1 MAKYGIIKN
10 GSNVEKKD
18 IRGVKMG
25 ENGKKGFYDEVNP
38 EDVES
43 ILTKAGEEKLPR
55 RKIEETVPKEA
66 EPGSAEANEEELQ
79 HESIEE
85 TVLEDVEP
93 SSVETGEEE
102 LQRESIEEAVPEDVE
117 PILVVANEEEL
128 QHESIEEV
136 IPPKVEKRE
145 EKIDAM
151 NTISKDY
158 VPTVFKRGD
167 TISATV
173 VKIEPTGVMVNAGGK
188 VDYFIPMKG
197 LSAEPIT
204 SPEEVVKVGDKI
216 NVYVIKTRDAKG
228 GVILSKKRADYVG
241 EWDELSNAFAENKS
255 ITIKVV
261 KAIKGG
267 LLVNVAGIVGFLP
280 QSHVGLKR
288 GESLETFVG
297 KEMEAKILEINPA
310 IRRIIVSCK
319 EVLRKEREKEKKEA
333 LVNLKKG
340 EIINGTVRTIKDF
353 GIFVDIGH
361 RIDGFVRLNELTWG
375 RRKPPKEVVKLGEE
389 VDVKILSINLDTGK
403 VALSLRQTKSYPWD
417 VVEEKFPEG
426 SITEGTIIR
435 IHPFGAVVE
444 LAEGITGLIHIS
456 QLDKTRVNKV
466 EDIVKLGEQIK
477 VKVLSI
483 DKEKRKMRLSR
494 KAALEDDGEEENTI

>member
-1 MAKYGIIKN
+1 
-10 GSNVEKKD
+10 
-18 IRGVKMG
+18 MG

-55 RKIEETVPKEA
+55 RKIEETAPENV
-66 EPGSAEANEEELQ
+66 EPSSSETKEEELQ
-79 HESIEE
+79 HESVEE
-85 TVLEDVEP
+85 IVSP
-93 SSVETGEEE
+93 
-102 LQRESIEEAVPEDVE
+102 EA
-117 PILVVANEEEL
+117 
-128 QHESIEEV
+128 
-136 IPPKVEKRE
+136 EKRE
-145 EKIDAM
+145 EKIDSM
-151 NTISKDY
+151 ITISKDY

-173 VKIEPTGVMVNAGGK
+173 VKIEPTGAMVNAGGK

-204 SPEEVVKVGDKI
+204 SPGEVVKVGDKI

-241 EWDELSNAFAENKS
+241 EWDELSNAFAQNKN
-255 ITIKVV
+255 IKIKVV

-280 QSHVGLKR
+280 QSHAGLKR

-340 EIINGTVRTIKDF
+340 EIITGTVRTIKDF

-361 RIDGFVRLNELTWG
+361 GIDGFVRLNELTWG
-375 RRKPPKEVVKLGEE
+375 RRKPPKEVVRLGEE
-389 VDVKILSINLDTGK
+389 VEVKILSINLDAGK
-403 VALSLRQTKSYPWD
+403 VALSLRQTKPYPWD
-417 VVEEKFPEG
+417 VVEEKFPEN
-426 SITEGTIIR
+426 SIAEGTVIR

-444 LAEGITGLIHIS
+444 LAEGITGLVHIS

-477 VKVLSI
+477 IKVLSI

-494 KAALEDDGEEENTI
+494 KAVLEDDGDGEEENTI

>member
-1 MAKYGIIKN
+1 
-10 GSNVEKKD
+10 
-18 IRGVKMG
+18 MG

-43 ILTKAGEEKLPR
+43 ILTKSGEEKLPR
-55 RKIEETVPKEA
+55 RKIEEAVSKET
-66 EPGSAEANEEELQ
+66 EPSSAETKKEELQ
-79 HESIEE
+79 HEAVEE
-85 TVLEDVEP
+85 AVSKETEP
-93 SSVETGEEE
+93 SSAETGEEE
-102 LQRESIEEAVPEDVE
+102 LQHEAVEEAVSKETE
-117 PILVVANEEEL
+117 PSSAETNEKEL
-128 QHESIEEV
+128 KHESTEEI
-136 IPPKVEKRE
+136 IPPEVEKRE
-145 EKIDAM
+145 EKIDSM

-241 EWDELSNAFAENKS
+241 EWDELSNAFTENKS
-255 ITIKVV
+255 IKIKVV

-267 LLVNVAGIVGFLP
+267 LLVDVSGIVGFLP

-288 GESLETFVG
+288 GENLETFVG
-297 KEMEAKILEINPA
+297 KEMEAKILEINPT

-340 EIINGTVRTIKDF
+340 EVISGIVRTIKDF

-361 RIDGFVRLNELTWG
+361 GIDGFVRLNELTWG
-375 RRKPPKEVVKLGEE
+375 RRKPPKEVVRLGKE
-389 VDVKILSINLDTGK
+389 VKVKILSINLDTGK
-403 VALSLRQTKSYPWD
+403 VALSLRQTKPYPWD

-426 SITEGTIIR
+426 SIAEGTVIR

-477 VKVLSI
+477 IKVLSI

-494 KAALEDDGEEENTI
+494 KAALEDDDGEKENTI